1 VIVRLNICTA
11 ANSSLVFAVLNHV
24 SGNGSINSIKSVY
37 TARRLVY
44 QSHFIFLSEV
54 LPAKPFP
61 PFRKRLG
68 IAAKVGNWWSFRLYG
83 PSNLIPASLLE
94 RETKAFTSH
103 GNVINLGGQVQTAFN
118 KTVSLLL
125 RGSDSS
131 FDKETALL
139 EKSRGRC
146 HNHMF
151 VSIYSLGNYLHRQLF
166 VLWAR

>member
-1 VIVRLNICTA
+1 M
-11 ANSSLVFAVLNHV
+11 
-24 SGNGSINSIKSVY
+24 K
-37 TARRLVY
+37 
-44 QSHFIFLSEV
+44 
-54 LPAKPFP
+54 LPA
-61 PFRKRLG
+61 
-68 IAAKVGNWWSFRLYG
+68 LYG

-118 KTVSLLL
+118 KTVSLFLL
-125 RGSDSS
+125 GGSDSS
-131 FDKETALL
+131 FDKEVRTSLL